1 MVIELG
7 YEREA
12 SGGRLRD
19 AWRSLRGVRP
29 FAQVLCAG
37 LLLAVAGSAP
47 APAAALTEVAS
58 HPLAEEAD
66 FAVLGDR
73 LFVAASPAAGSE
85 KPAAGSEKSEQAAPA
100 AGSDKGVSGRAT
112 LTAYELPGGR
122 RLWRAPYESSVEQFV
137 TVQRGDGV
145 VLVTGLLQGERYGTP
160 TTVLDA
166 ATGQV
171 KWTTPLRLTV
181 SDDGRTGFVG
191 GATVRALDLATGRD
205 LWSAA
210 FPADAAVRS
219 VTSGRALVLTSTGEG
234 QLRDGRTGAVLRTG
248 AMLPAGVT
256 PNLST
261 AIDGAIMVGYEDAA
275 GSRRVAGFAADTLE
289 RRWERTLSDDDAPRF
304 GACGR
309 LVCTA
314 RPGGVVAVDPATGA
328 QRWDVPGADT
338 VFETGGVVVAAR
350 WPDRL
355 AAIDPASGRT
365 LVELDDWDTAM
376 SGRDDAPLIGVYS
389 KERGSKEKDSEEK
402 VSETTS
408 WLALIEPRGSAL
420 RHLGSV
426 PHRVWDCVAGT
437 RSVVCRA
444 PGGQVRVWTYQE

>member
-1 MVIELG
+1 VVIELG
-7 YEREA
+7 YEREV

-47 APAAALTEVAS
+47 AQAAALTEVAS
-58 HPLAEEAD
+58 HPLAEDAD

-73 LFVAASPAAGSE
+73 LFVAAASE
-85 KPAAGSEKSEQAAPA
+85 DG
-100 AGSDKGVSGRAT
+100 GRPT

-122 RLWRAPYESSVEQFV
+122 MLWRAPYESSVEQFV
-137 TVQRGDGV
+137 DVQRGDGI
-145 VLVTGLLQGERYGTP
+145 VLVTGLLQGERYATP

-171 KWTTPLRLTV
+171 KWTTPLRLAV
-181 SDDGRTGFVG
+181 ADDGRTGFVG
-191 GATVRALDLATGRD
+191 GATVRAFDLATGRD

-219 VTSGRALVLTSTGEG
+219 VGSGRALVLTGAGEG
-234 QLRDGRTGAVLRTG
+234 QLRDGRTGAILRSG
-248 AMLPAGVT
+248 PMLPAGVT

-261 AIDGAIMVGYEDAA
+261 ATDGAIMIGYQDATGGRRVVGY
-275 GSRRVAGFAADTLE
+275 AADTLE

-314 RPGGVVAVDPATGA
+314 RPGGVVAVDPATGV

-338 VFETGGVVVAAR
+338 VFETGGIVVAAR

-365 LVELDDWDTAM
+365 LVELDGWDTALNAR
-376 SGRDDAPLIGVYS
+376 GDVPLVGVAHK
-389 KERGSKEKDSEEK
+389 KEAKARQ
-402 VSETTS
+402 S
-408 WLALIEPRGSAL
+408 WLVLIEPHGSAP
-420 RHLGSV
+420 RHLGPV
-426 PHRVWDCVAGT
+426 PDRVWDCVAGT
-437 RSVVCRA
+437 ASVVCRA
-444 PGGQVRVWTYQE
+444 PGGRARVWTYQK